1 MSFLNIIYINSFY
14 IKKKTFTQKETQ
26 ARTEDSD
33 KKSSNNISKVASQPI
48 PEDASA
54 ASESDFESEIPSE
67 MSPSASEISESL
79 PDEDKDASLVSESQH
94 CDDNDHT
101 LSQSSD
107 SSSRSSSSNAT
118 VTHGHSHDRH
128 VKEAAVQT
136 QTYGLTYTW
145 SSGRFALSY
154 TSVQTTFLCGIPQG
168 YSLRPLCS

>member
-1 MSFLNIIYINSFY
+1 
-14 IKKKTFTQKETQ
+14 
-26 ARTEDSD
+26 
-33 KKSSNNISKVASQPI
+33 
-48 PEDASA
+48 
-54 ASESDFESEIPSE
+54 

-94 CDDNDHT
+94 CTYKSQDGHDNDHT

-118 VTHGHSHDRH
+118 VTHGHSHERH

-136 QTYGLTYTW
+136 QTDGLTYTW

-168 YSLRPLCS
+168 YSLRPLCSCSEINVFG